1 MSYLADTLKKLFS
14 QKIRTQHEIDY
25 AEKVLKTTKAELQE
39 TEDEIIKIV
48 SAVDALDETQQV
60 ADEIYSTYPDVD
72 LSKYGLP
79 APPVD
84 EEQDGLEGEEEDDPF
99 TEGEEDEE
107 D

>member
-25 AEKVLKTTKAELQE
+25 TEKVLKTTKAELQE

-79 APPVD
+79 APPEQGVD
-84 EEQDGLEGEEEDDPF
+84 
-99 TEGEEDEE
+99 EGEEDEE